1 MATPTQERRPS
12 ADPSHEDMGEP
23 WSRRRVRITLLALVG
38 VAVVGVVLVAITA
51 IVLAPNSPTRGIAQ
65 IGDPSALDEGLLVRA
80 TLRIANPESGD
91 LAVQLAFDPS
101 AQLTRE
107 GRLVSSVT
115 VDVND
120 TRGASPLQF
129 AAGDTMATTDVT
141 IVMNGS
147 RVTRYPFDRYDATLV
162 VTARAGTGSAARPKP
177 LRLEAVGN
185 LTDFSVKEGSK
196 PASSAGAVVLPMTV
210 RRSTGVL
217 VWALMFLVL
226 IWLIGLGTVSIVFR
240 IVAHATV
247 IPIWSWAV
255 FVSVLFALPQLRSGL
270 PGEPPYGSF
279 VDWAGFYWVVTIVT
293 LGFVTLVIAW
303 NHAERAATRS
313 LRR

>member
-1 MATPTQERRPS
+1 MAAPTRERRPS
-12 ADPSHEDMGEP
+12 ADAPHEDTGEP

-38 VAVVGVVLVAITA
+38 VAVVGIVLVAVTAVVLV
-51 IVLAPNSPTRGIAQ
+51 PDSPTRAVAQ
-65 IGDPSALDEGLLVRA
+65 IGDPSALTEGLFVRA
-80 TLRIANPESGD
+80 TLRTASPESGD

-101 AQLTRE
+101 AQLTRD
-107 GRLVSSVT
+107 GRLVSPVV

-120 TRGASPLQF
+120 TRGASPITF
-129 AAGDTMATTDVT
+129 ATGDTMAKTDVT

-162 VTARAGTGSAARPKP
+162 VTARAGTGSAARPIA
-177 LRLEAVGN
+177 LRVEVVGN
-185 LTDFSVKEGSK
+185 LTDFTVKEGSK
-196 PASSAGAVVLPMTV
+196 PASSAGAVVLPVTV
-210 RRSTGVL
+210 RRSIGVL

-270 PGEPPYGSF
+270 PGDPPYGSF

-303 NHAERAATRS
+303 NHAERATNASR
-313 LRR
+313 

>member
-1 MATPTQERRPS
+1 MAAPTHERRPS
-12 ADPSHEDMGEP
+12 ADAPHEDTGEP

-38 VAVVGVVLVAITA
+38 VAVVGIVLVAVTAVVLV
-51 IVLAPNSPTRGIAQ
+51 PDSPTRAVAQ
-65 IGDPSALDEGLLVRA
+65 IGDPSALTEGLFVRA
-80 TLRIANPESGD
+80 TLRTASPESGD

-101 AQLTRE
+101 AQLTRD
-107 GRLVSSVT
+107 GRLVSPVV

-120 TRGASPLQF
+120 TRGASPITF
-129 AAGDTMATTDVT
+129 ATGDTMATTDVT

-162 VTARAGTGSAARPKP
+162 VTARAGTGSAARPIA
-177 LRLEAVGN
+177 LRVEVVGN
-185 LTDFSVKEGSK
+185 LTDFTVKEGSK
-196 PASSAGAVVLPMTV
+196 PASSAGAVVLPVTV
-210 RRSTGVL
+210 RRSIGVL

-270 PGEPPYGSF
+270 PGDPPYGSF

-303 NHAERAATRS
+303 NHAERTTNASR
-313 LRR
+313 